1 MPKAV
6 RAGYCG
12 DDRKRGGAAV
22 IEPERYQDPSEI
34 VGATLGVRFFARLID
49 GLLLSFVL
57 SLVILPLFFSDTS
70 LTDSVGGFS
79 ASTITAAAL
88 SALLSIGYYTF
99 LESARGQTIGK
110 MVLGL
115 RTIGP
120 DGGNPTVEEAFKR
133 NLWYALGIIPVVG
146 GLAQLGAAILI
157 AVTVSSSPMN
167 VGWHDDFGGG
177 TKVIRTR

>member
-1 MPKAV
+1 M
-6 RAGYCG
+6 
-12 DDRKRGGAAV
+12 
-22 IEPERYQDPSEI
+22 

-49 GLLLSFVL
+49 GLLLSFIL
-57 SLVILPLFFSDTS
+57 SLLILPLLFSDTN

-79 ASTITAAAL
+79 ANTITAAAL
-88 SALLSIGYYTF
+88 SAALSIGYYTL
-99 LESARGQTIGK
+99 LESTRGQTIGK

-120 DGGNPTVEEAFKR
+120 DGGHPTVEEAFKR
-133 NLWYALGIIPVVG
+133 NLWYALGVVPVVG

-157 AVTVSSSPMN
+157 AVTISSSSVN
-167 VGWHDDFGGG
+167 VGWHDDFAGG

>member
-1 MPKAV
+1 M
-6 RAGYCG
+6 
-12 DDRKRGGAAV
+12 
-22 IEPERYQDPSEI
+22 IEPERYQDPSEL

-57 SLVILPLFFSDTS
+57 SLLILPLLFSDTN
-70 LTDSVGGFS
+70 LTDSVGGLS
-79 ASTITAAAL
+79 ANTITAAAL
-88 SALLSIGYYTF
+88 SALLSIGYYTL
-99 LESARGQTIGK
+99 LESTRGQTIGK

-120 DGGNPTVEEAFKR
+120 DGGHPTVEEAVKR
-133 NLWYALGIIPVVG
+133 NLWYALGIVPVVG

-157 AVTVSSSPMN
+157 AVTVSSSAVN
-167 VGWHDDFGGG
+167 VGWHDDFAGG